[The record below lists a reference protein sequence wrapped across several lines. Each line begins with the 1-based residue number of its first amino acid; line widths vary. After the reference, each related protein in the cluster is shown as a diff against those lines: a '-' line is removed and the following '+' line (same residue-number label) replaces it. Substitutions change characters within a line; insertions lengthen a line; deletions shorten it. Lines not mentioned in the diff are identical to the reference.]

1 MEALMTGREFFN
13 AVSNGNT
20 DLLQL
25 FLNILEEVSAQYCV
39 IGGLA
44 VNAYAEPVVSLDLD
58 IVLVAGKQENVISA
72 SEAAGLKVQEFE
84 HSINLSTTDSD
95 LRIQIQT
102 DHRYQDFLDRAEM
115 HQVLGYNLRVA
126 APEDVLTGK
135 VWAWSD
141 STRRKS
147 KRQKDLADILRLV
160 ESHPRLRDLL
170 PPELL
175 AELD

>member
-102 DHRYQDFLDRAEM
+102 DHRSDR
-115 HQVLGYNLRVA
+115 
-126 APEDVLTGK
+126 
-135 VWAWSD
+135 
-141 STRRKS
+141 TRRKS

>member
-84 HSINLSTTDSD
+84 HSINLSTTDS
-95 LRIQIQT
+95 RTSWIEQ
-102 DHRYQDFLDRAEM
+102 RC
-115 HQVLGYNLRVA
+115 
-126 APEDVLTGK
+126 
-135 VWAWSD
+135 
-141 STRRKS
+141 TRCWGT
-147 KRQKDLADILRLV
+147 ACG
-160 ESHPRLRDLL
+160 L
-170 PPELL
+170 PPRKMFWPGKSGLGPT
-175 AELD
+175 APAGRARDRRIWPIS